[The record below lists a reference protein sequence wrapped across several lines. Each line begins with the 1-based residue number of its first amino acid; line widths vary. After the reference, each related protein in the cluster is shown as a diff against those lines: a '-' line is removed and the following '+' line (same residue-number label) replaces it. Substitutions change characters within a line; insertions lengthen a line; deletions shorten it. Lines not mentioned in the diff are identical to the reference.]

1 MKTVITYMLAIIG
14 IWFTGVSCMLQQESQ
29 TGDPNSAAL
38 AVVNLPD
45 VVLDGD
51 MSVEKAIN
59 QRRSIRD
66 YVNKTLTLTEIAQ
79 LLWAAQ
85 GITDKATGKRVAPS
99 AGATYPLEIYLVAG
113 NVEGLSPGLYKYRP
127 HEHDLF
133 MLKQGALQDAF
144 GEAAL
149 NQESVRDAA
158 AVILFTA
165 VYERTT
171 QKYGER
177 GVRYVHIETGHAAQ
191 NVFLQAGALSLGT
204 VVIGAFDD
212 QSLRELMNLDVGEHP
227 LYMMPVGRIE

>member
-1 MKTVITYMLAIIG
+1 MKTVITYTLTIIG
-14 IWFTGVSCMLQQESQ
+14 IWFIGVSCMWQQERQ
-29 TGDPNSAAL
+29 QEQFNSAARDK
-38 AVVNLPD
+38 VNLPD

-66 YVNKTLTLTEIAQ
+66 YVNNPLSLAEIAQ

-85 GITDKATGKRVAPS
+85 GITDKATGKRAAPS
-99 AGATYPLEIYLVAG
+99 AGATYPLEVYLVAG
-113 NVEGLSPGLYKYRP
+113 NVDDLSSGLYKYRP
-127 HEHDLF
+127 HKHDLTL
-133 MLKQGALQDAF
+133 LKQGSLQDAF
-144 GEAAL
+144 CEAAL
-149 NQESVRDAA
+149 GQESVRDAA

-191 NVFLQAGALSLGT
+191 NVFLQAGALGLGT
-204 VVIGAFDD
+204 VVVGAFDD
-212 QSLRELMNLDVGEHP
+212 QSLRELMSLDVGEHP
-227 LYMMPVGRIE
+227 LYLMPVGRIE